1 MATPKS
7 ISRSDGAYETPLFRS
22 AGDCALIVEFGDA
35 LDPVI
40 NNAAIAFN
48 ARLRD
53 AAIEHVSETAATNRS
68 VLINFDPL
76 EVSPA
81 DLRKRLEDLL
91 GEQDWLAAPPPPGR
105 RRWRLPVI
113 YGGEYGPDLAGI
125 ADAAGCGEQE
135 IIAGHGATDQRVF
148 MVGFAPGHLY
158 TGLLPDMFALP
169 RLQEIKPSVPPGSVS
184 VAIRQSV
191 VCSTTIPTGWR
202 TIGRTPFR
210 TFDLKRDPAFL
221 IEAGDELRFEPV
233 DEVAYRK
240 FDEVVAEGGLP
251 FEPEVMS

>member
-1 MATPKS
+1 MTKS
-7 ISRSDGAYETPLFRS
+7 ESDARPDGAYETPLFRN
-22 AGDCALIVEFGDA
+22 AGDRSLIIEFGDA

-48 ARLRD
+48 ARLRE
-53 AAIEHVSETAATNRS
+53 AGIGHVSETAATNRS
-68 VLINFDPL
+68 VLVSFDPL
-76 EVSPA
+76 ALSPA

-91 GEQDWLAAPPPPGR
+91 GEQDWLSAPPPPGR
-105 RRWRLPVI
+105 RRWRLPVL
-113 YGGEYGPDLAGI
+113 YGGDYGPDLAGI
-125 ADAAGCGEQE
+125 AGEAGCGEE
-135 IIAGHGATDQRVF
+135 DIITGHGATDQRVF

-158 TGLLPDMFALP
+158 TGLLPEVFALP

-184 VAIRQSV
+184 IAIRQSV

-210 TFDLKRDPAFL
+210 TFDLKRDPAFM

-233 DEVAYRK
+233 DEAAYRK
-240 FDEVVAEGGLP
+240 FDDVVAAGGLP
-251 FEPEVMS
+251 FEPEVMG

>member
-1 MATPKS
+1 MVTSKS
-7 ISRSDGAYETPLFRS
+7 HSRPDGAYETPLFRS
-22 AGDCALIVEFGDA
+22 AGDRSLIIEFGDA

-48 ARLRD
+48 VRLRD
-53 AAIEHVSETAATNRS
+53 AGIEHVSETAATNRS
-68 VLINFDPL
+68 VLVNFNPL
-76 EVSPA
+76 SLAPS

-91 GEQDWLAAPPPPGR
+91 GERDWLAAPPPPGR
-105 RRWRLPVI
+105 KRWRLPVI
-113 YGGEYGPDLAGI
+113 YGGEFGPDLGGI
-125 ADAAGCGEQE
+125 ADAAGCAEQD
-135 IIAGHGATDQRVF
+135 IIAGHVETDQRVF

-158 TGLLPDMFALP
+158 TGLLSDIFALP

-210 TFDLKRDPAFL
+210 TFDLNRDPAFM

-233 DEVAYRK
+233 DEATYQK

-251 FEPEVMS
+251 FKPEVMT